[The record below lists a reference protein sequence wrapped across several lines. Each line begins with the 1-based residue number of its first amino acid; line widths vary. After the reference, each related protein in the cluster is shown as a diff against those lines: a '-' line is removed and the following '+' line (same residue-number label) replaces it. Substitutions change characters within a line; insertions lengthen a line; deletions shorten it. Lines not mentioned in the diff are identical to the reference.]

1 MNRSTSGTRPKVQL
15 RSVTFPS
22 VETLEPA
29 MRYVDLHSQ
38 TPWTTSVKTWG
49 GVSGLC
55 VRTMSAPLSWRQ
67 ELQAALKP
75 PAILGM
81 HRDEEDPFAEESREL
96 EGMRKSVTKINKFY
110 IPISKLPPLGGAD
123 PRLELAKGPPS
134 CAPDYS
140 VPRAQRV
147 MQRWQSMP
155 QLRSQLPKE
164 SLQVIEAACRK
175 DRRPSLPS
183 SKQRQ
188 SADRLVQQSGRNS
201 QRGSAR
207 REDTNA
213 RLTAA
218 FREMEEGSAR
228 GKKETPHIPCS
239 CCDHKVE
246 KPWMAAGCSDNSGA
260 TASSRAPTRDTDR
273 TRTPG
278 SGRRHGSPRSGGGF
292 ASAAEARECESDLD
306 ISVQGQRAKNSR
318 ASVSWED
325 RSLSD
330 AESEHWEAI

>member
-1 MNRSTSGTRPKVQL
+1 MNRSISGTRPKVQL

-96 EGMRKSVTKINKFY
+96 EGMRKSATKINKFY

-164 SLQVIEAACRK
+164 SLQIIEAACRK

-278 SGRRHGSPRSGGGF
+278 SGRRHGSISGK
-292 ASAAEARECESDLD
+292 ECESDLD
-306 ISVQGQRAKNSR
+306 ISIQGQRAKNSR

>member
-1 MNRSTSGTRPKVQL
+1 MNRSISGTRPKVQL

-38 TPWTTSVKTWG
+38 TPWTTSEKTWKA
-49 GVSGLC
+49 
-55 VRTMSAPLSWRQ
+55 MSAPLSWPQ

-96 EGMRKSVTKINKFY
+96 EGMRKSATKINKFY

-164 SLQVIEAACRK
+164 SLQIIEAACRK

-246 KPWMAAGCSDNSGA
+246 KLWMAAGCSDNSGA

-278 SGRRHGSPRSGGGF
+278 SGRRHGSISGK
-292 ASAAEARECESDLD
+292 ECESDLD
-306 ISVQGQRAKNSR
+306 ISIQGQRAKNSR